1 MDAFDYESKSMD
13 SLESIRTKGYT
24 SAQVFSDSI
33 GYGNLGGVVNPR
45 VLKSIYQSE
54 DWVYILVD
62 RIAGKLAQIPWQVH
76 REITKDGELI
86 LEPAMN
92 HPVQAMLDNPN
103 PLQNS
108 YGFKYSLIV
117 DHTVCGNAIIF
128 HAPFSNW
135 LVQVPVEL
143 LQLDVDPNDNLRG
156 YYLTGVDPTAFPAG
170 NKFFLR
176 ASDVIHVKRPN
187 SSSAYWG
194 LSPIIP
200 GANAILFNKY
210 SNEFLVNFYK
220 RGAQPGMIF
229 EMTEE
234 ASPESAKKLLHSL
247 ETSYT
252 GRTNQR
258 RAMLLPKGV
267 KITNSQHTLADQQLI
282 EYIRNNR
289 ETLINLLGVPKHE
302 LSIAESG
309 SLGSQEYKTALKNFW
324 EGTLMSIGSMFEA
337 AFTQRLKAQLG
348 KGFVIKLN
356 YSNVPVLQED
366 LKEKSDVANSM
377 LATMTYNEVRQRIW
391 KLPPLPGGD
400 TLRDLNRPAP
410 IPFGASFGNKPELN
424 VAPPAA
430 GIGVADVTQALP
442 EETKSAENS
451 LREARMEGFSAWLK
465 SEDSQWIRDARE
477 RIEEE
482 TAKSSAKLEKRWVKL
497 LEDQIVESV
506 KALKKHL
513 GEKASV
519 PNKRKLRREID
530 AAMDTVEDEWKSGY
544 ISDLAAQIE
553 LGYDSV
559 LEVPFNEKYKD
570 GIEAIRARNRAGRRE
585 TLAARAIDSFD
596 QISKTTSEK
605 IMSRIEAG
613 MEKNESIT
621 EIAKAIAEIGANAAG
636 RAYTIARTEA
646 MIANSIG
653 QAAAMKDAAEVIP
666 NLVKV
671 WINMEDALVRGNPG
685 GKYPDSAADHWSLGM
700 EVVPHSQNFSN
711 GLSYPRD
718 TKGPANE
725 VINCRCS
732 MLTVSEDDLPRLGI
746 KP

>member
-1 MDAFDYESKSMD
+1 MDAYDYESKSMD
-13 SLESIRTKGYT
+13 TLEHYTTKGYA
-24 SAQVFSDSI
+24 SSQVFSDSL
-33 GYGNLGGVVNPR
+33 GYGALGAVVNPR

-62 RIAGKLAQIPWQVH
+62 RIASKLAQIPWQVN
-76 REITKDGELI
+76 RETTKNGELV
-86 LEPAMN
+86 LEPAIN
-92 HPVQAMLDNPN
+92 HPVQGMIDNPN

-108 YGFKYSLIV
+108 YGFKYSCIV
-117 DHTVCGNAIIF
+117 DHTVTGNCVIF

-135 LVQVPVEL
+135 LVQVPVEML
-143 LQLDVDPNDNLRG
+143 TLDIDPNDNLRG
-156 YYLTGVDPTAFPAG
+156 YMISGVDPTAFPAG
-170 NKFFLR
+170 GKLFLNAR
-176 ASDVIHVKRPN
+176 DVIHVKRPN
-187 SSSAYWG
+187 ASSAYWG

-220 RGAQPGMIF
+220 KGAQPGMVL

-234 ASPESAKKLLHSL
+234 ASADNAKKLLHSI
-247 ETSYT
+247 ETSYS

-267 KITNSQHTLADQQLI
+267 KVADAQHTLADQQLI

-289 ETLINLLGVPKHE
+289 ETLINMLGVPKHE

-324 EGTLMSIGSMFEA
+324 EGPLMSIGSMFESA
-337 AFTQRLKAQLG
+337 LTQRLKPQLG
-348 KGFVIKLN
+348 KGYLIKLN

-366 LKEKSDVANSM
+366 LSEKANVAQTM

-391 KLPPLPGGD
+391 KLPPIPGGD
-400 TLRDLNRPAP
+400 VLRDMREPAFP
-410 IPFGASFGNKPELN
+410 SFGGQPQASLPPKPASAIQE
-424 VAPPAA
+424 PTP
-430 GIGVADVTQALP
+430 ALP
-442 EETKSAENS
+442 ETAAPETKSTEQM
-451 LREARMEGFSAWLK
+451 LREQRMDGFTAWLK
-465 SEDSQWIRDARE
+465 SEDSQWIRDARS
-477 RIEEE
+477 RIEDE
-482 TAKSSAKLEKRWVKL
+482 TAKASDKLQKRWMKL

-506 KALKKHL
+506 KVMKRHL
-513 GEKASV
+513 GEKASI
-519 PNKRKLRREID
+519 PNKRQLRREID

-544 ISDLAAQIE
+544 QTDLAAQIE

-559 LEVPFNEKYKD
+559 LEVPFNQKYRD

-613 MEKNESIT
+613 MENNESIT

-671 WINMEDALVRGNPG
+671 WINMEDALVRGNPN
-685 GKYPDSAADHWSLGM
+685 GKYPDSKADHWDLGM
-700 EVVPHSQNFSN
+700 EIVPYSKNFSN
-711 GLSYPRD
+711 GLAYPRD
-718 TKGPANE
+718 TKGPAHE